1 MVLGTNAFL
10 SFTPTYDCWSSD
22 MDCGKGPTT
31 GQPFT
36 LCQPQMVGT
45 VPAGTYN
52 VVYVVYVG

>member
-52 VVYVVYVG
+52 VVYVG